1 MTKKFVTLGVVAVS
15 ASLLVVGCGSSQ
27 SGAPAALTPA
37 IPDEPKAGEATA
49 TTETRVIVDGQLMQM
64 DGPVV
69 CGTPEGVFVIRGGD
83 IKTYQNPSFTIYPG
97 GDGTMPGVTI
107 THGIDTQD
115 PAGIVDAQYYVRT
128 PRPGEGNGKG
138 YMTLRQ
144 NGKSYHVEGKVQHGT
159 HSADDV
165 VPFTIDVTCP

>member
-27 SGAPAALTPA
+27 SAAPAALTPG
-37 IPDEPKAGEATA
+37 IPDELKAVEATA
-49 TTETRVIVDGQLMQM
+49 NTKTRVIVDGQLMQM

-97 GDGTMPGVTI
+97 GDGTRPGVTI
-107 THGIDTQD
+107 THGVDAED
-115 PAGIVDAQYYVRT
+115 PVAAVDAQYFVRT
-128 PRPGEGNGKG
+128 PGPGDNAMG

-144 NGKSYHVEGKVQHGT
+144 NGKSYHVEGKVQHGIQ
-159 HSADDV
+159 SADDV